1 MPGFAGLLYW
11 EGRTAREYG
20 ISLHLKTSTEMKML
34 LPLFPLE
41 LVVFPGEHLRLH
53 IFEPRYKQLIAECRD
68 TNASFGIPAYV
79 DGGVAEY
86 GTEMTLEEIS
96 RTYDNGEMDILTKGR
111 RAFHLERFVRDVP
124 GKLYSAG
131 EVTFVNNLETSTAT
145 PKETLSKQFHRL
157 HELLETGYQRDNF
170 SGPNL
175 SFQLGQE
182 VGLTLYQKV
191 KLLSLERESEREALI
206 IEHMGDVIPKLE
218 AVGETKRR
226 IRGNGHFYKF
236 SAIDF

>member
-1 MPGFAGLLYW
+1 M
-11 EGRTAREYG
+11 
-20 ISLHLKTSTEMKML
+20 KTL

-53 IFEPRYKQLIAECRD
+53 VFEPRYKQLITECRD
-68 TNASFGIPAYV
+68 QKSAFGIPAYIN
-79 DGGVAEY
+79 GGVAEY
-86 GTEMTLEEIS
+86 GTEMSLEEIS
-96 RTYDNGEMDILTKGR
+96 VTYENGEMDILTKGR

-131 EVTFVNNLETSTAT
+131 EVTFLENMEIHSPT
-145 PKETLSKQFHRL
+145 PKDALSQRFRRL
-157 HELLETGYQRDNF
+157 HELLDTGYVRDDF
-170 SGPNL
+170 AGPNL

-206 IEHMGDVIPKLE
+206 VQHMDDVIPKLE

-226 IRGNGHFYKF
+226 IQGNGHFHRF
-236 SAIDF
+236 PTLEL

>member
-1 MPGFAGLLYW
+1 M
-11 EGRTAREYG
+11 
-20 ISLHLKTSTEMKML
+20 KTL

-53 IFEPRYKQLIAECRD
+53 VFEPRYKQLITECRD
-68 TNASFGIPAYV
+68 QKSAFGIPAYIN
-79 DGGVAEY
+79 GGVAEY
-86 GTEMTLEEIS
+86 GTEMSLEEIS
-96 RTYDNGEMDILTKGR
+96 VTYENGEMDILTKGR

-131 EVTFVNNLETSTAT
+131 EVTFLENLETRGPT
-145 PKETLSKQFHRL
+145 PKDALSQRVRRL
-157 HELLETGYQRDNF
+157 HELLDTGYVRDDF
-170 SGPNL
+170 AGPNL

-206 IEHMGDVIPKLE
+206 VQHMDDVIPKLE

-226 IRGNGHFYKF
+226 IQGNGHFHRF
-236 SAIDF
+236 PTLEL

>member
-1 MPGFAGLLYW
+1 M
-11 EGRTAREYG
+11 
-20 ISLHLKTSTEMKML
+20 KTL

-53 IFEPRYKQLIAECRD
+53 VFEPRYKQLITECRD
-68 TNASFGIPAYV
+68 QKSAFGIPAYIN
-79 DGGVAEY
+79 GGVAEY
-86 GTEMTLEEIS
+86 GTEMSLEEIS
-96 RTYDNGEMDILTKGR
+96 VTYENGEMDILTKGR

-131 EVTFVNNLETSTAT
+131 EVTFLENMEIHSPT
-145 PKETLSKQFHRL
+145 PKDALSQRFRRL
-157 HELLETGYQRDNF
+157 HELLDTGYVRDDF
-170 SGPNL
+170 AGPNL

-191 KLLSLERESEREALI
+191 KLLSLEREFEREALI
-206 IEHMGDVIPKLE
+206 VQHMDDVIPKLE

-226 IRGNGHFYKF
+226 IQGNGHFHRF
-236 SAIDF
+236 PTLEL

>member
-1 MPGFAGLLYW
+1 M
-11 EGRTAREYG
+11 
-20 ISLHLKTSTEMKML
+20 KTL

-53 IFEPRYKQLIAECRD
+53 VFEPRYKQLITECRD
-68 TNASFGIPAYV
+68 QKSAFGIPAYIN
-79 DGGVAEY
+79 GGVAEY
-86 GTEMTLEEIS
+86 GTEMSLEEIS
-96 RTYDNGEMDILTKGR
+96 VTYENGEMDILTKGR

-131 EVTFVNNLETSTAT
+131 EVTFLENLETRGPT
-145 PKETLSKQFHRL
+145 PKDALSQRFRRL
-157 HELLETGYQRDNF
+157 HELLDTGYVRDDF
-170 SGPNL
+170 AGPNL

-191 KLLSLERESEREALI
+191 KLLSLERESEREAFI
-206 IEHMGDVIPKLE
+206 VQHMYDVIPKLE

-226 IRGNGHFYKF
+226 IQGNGHFHRF
-236 SAIDF
+236 PTLEL

>member
-1 MPGFAGLLYW
+1 M
-11 EGRTAREYG
+11 
-20 ISLHLKTSTEMKML
+20 KTL

-53 IFEPRYKQLIAECRD
+53 VFEPRYKQLITECRD
-68 TNASFGIPAYV
+68 QKSAFGIPAYIN
-79 DGGVAEY
+79 GGVAEY
-86 GTEMTLEEIS
+86 GTEMSLEEIS
-96 RTYDNGEMDILTKGR
+96 VTYENGEMDILTKGR

-131 EVTFVNNLETSTAT
+131 EVTFLENMETHSPT
-145 PKETLSKQFHRL
+145 PKDALSQRFRRL
-157 HELLETGYQRDNF
+157 HELLDTGYVRDDF
-170 SGPNL
+170 AGPNL

-206 IEHMGDVIPKLE
+206 VQHMDDVIPKLE

-226 IRGNGHFYKF
+226 IQGNGHFHRF
-236 SAIDF
+236 PTLEL

>member
-1 MPGFAGLLYW
+1 M
-11 EGRTAREYG
+11 
-20 ISLHLKTSTEMKML
+20 KTL

-53 IFEPRYKQLIAECRD
+53 VFEPRYKQLITECRD
-68 TNASFGIPAYV
+68 QKSAFGIPAYIN
-79 DGGVAEY
+79 GGVAEY
-86 GTEMTLEEIS
+86 GTEMSLEEIS
-96 RTYDNGEMDILTKGR
+96 VTYENGEMDILTKGR

-131 EVTFVNNLETSTAT
+131 EVTFLENLEIHSPT
-145 PKETLSKQFHRL
+145 PKDALSQRFRRL
-157 HELLETGYQRDNF
+157 HELLDTGYVRDDF
-170 SGPNL
+170 AGPNL

-206 IEHMGDVIPKLE
+206 VQHMDDVIPKLE

-226 IRGNGHFYKF
+226 IQGNGHFHRF
-236 SAIDF
+236 PTLEL